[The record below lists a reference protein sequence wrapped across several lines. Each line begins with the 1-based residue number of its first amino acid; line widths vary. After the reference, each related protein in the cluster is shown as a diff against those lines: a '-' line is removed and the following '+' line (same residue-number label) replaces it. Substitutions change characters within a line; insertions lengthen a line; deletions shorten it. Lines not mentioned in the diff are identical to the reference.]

1 LAHEQENQDRELL
14 LNSRQKIQSMPY
26 YWLEMLEIE
35 VLSRYFIDLI
45 PSICDCL
52 NYFIYS
58 SASNRLNIYQS
69 SCTPNLFFPIPYHA
83 VLYYAIL
90 RDVTWYRCFKHH
102 LNNTF
107 RDHPEIK
114 LCPAATIA
122 TLLNHVFGSVVS
134 SSVVVPSV
142 AHVEV
147 EDTHKVA
154 IDKKKKKKGKG
165 SAEHSEVRHKEEVPS
180 TTAVPEC
187 ANAGG
192 LKEECIQRLH
202 SLAKSRFCMP
212 VFALMFPAP
221 APVPVPTSAETDD
234 ASTTASTPAPAT
246 ATVPPAESVPVSQP
260 FLSDR
265 ISRITLLR
273 RICQVR
279 NTSLLINTSYRFI
292 FHCLSYLL
300 FQCIKI

>member
-1 LAHEQENQDRELL
+1 
-14 LNSRQKIQSMPY
+14 M
-26 YWLEMLEIE
+26 
-35 VLSRYFIDLI
+35 
-45 PSICDCL
+45 
-52 NYFIYS
+52 
-58 SASNRLNIYQS
+58 
-69 SCTPNLFFPIPYHA
+69 
-83 VLYYAIL
+83 
-90 RDVTWYRCFKHH
+90 
-102 LNNTF
+102 NNTF

-134 SSVVVPSV
+134 SSAVVPSV

-165 SAEHSEVRHKEEVPS
+165 SADHNEVRHKEEVPS

-192 LKEECIQRLH
+192 VKEECIQRLH

-221 APVPVPTSAETDD
+221 APAPVPTPADTVDASTP
-234 ASTTASTPAPAT
+234 ASTTATPAPPTAT
-246 ATVPPAESVPVSQP
+246 APAVESVPVSQP

-273 RICQVR
+273 RICQVSM
-279 NTSLLINTSYRFI
+279 NTSLYIITSYRYI
-292 FHCLSYLL
+292 FHCLLQC
-300 FQCIKI
+300 FIQCIKICD